1 MKINIKKVTLLLKTT
16 LFLGLIFVLGFFVIN
31 FGSRPAV
38 AVEYTSD
45 SAYDKEIWQLNED
58 INNKRKSIEDLQKQ
72 TDVYK
77 QILQKKQQE
86 IFSLRDQIGNIN
98 TSIAKVSL
106 EIQALELQVEEVNLK
121 LESTELKIAAKQNE
135 IAQQKQH
142 MGEVIRALDR
152 AQQGNNLVMV
162 LATKNSLGDYIA
174 DVQSLSNLESSLY
187 ENLDEM
193 NSLKMA
199 LLADKSDLESNKE
212 DLESIQEQLGDKQG
226 NLESQKY
233 VKNSLVKNT
242 QGEESKYQKMLEQA
256 KKEVA
261 AINSDIVYLEQ
272 VAREKLNREISGGEL
287 GAEEGMMWPVPSQ
300 FVTAY
305 FHDPDYPF
313 RYIFEHPAIDIRASQ
328 GSEVRAAKSGYV
340 AKAKDA
346 GKGYSY
352 IVIVH
357 DDGITT
363 VYGHISKI
371 MVSQDSF
378 VSKGQIIGMS
388 GGTPGTAGAGQF
400 VTGPHLHFEVRVN
413 GIPVN
418 PLNYLP

>member
-1 MKINIKKVTLLLKTT
+1 MKINIKKVTLLTKTAF
-16 LFLGLIFVLGFFVIN
+16 FLGLIFVLGCFVIN
-31 FGSRPAV
+31 FGSRSAV

-86 IFSLRDQIGNIN
+86 IFSLKDQIGNIN

-106 EIQALELQVEEVNLK
+106 EIQGLELQVEEVNLK
-121 LESTELKIAAKQNE
+121 LESTELKIAAKENE
-135 IAQQKQH
+135 INQQKLQ
-142 MGEVIRALDR
+142 MGDVIRALDR
-152 AQQGNNLVMV
+152 AQQSNNLVMV
-162 LATKNSLGDYIA
+162 LATKNSLSDYIA
-174 DVQSLSNLESSLY
+174 DVQSLSNLEGALY
-187 ENLDEM
+187 DNLDQM
-193 NSLKMA
+193 KSLKMA
-199 LLADKSDLESNKE
+199 LLADKTDLESNKKSLE
-212 DLESIQEQLGDKQG
+212 DIQAELGDKQG

-242 QGEESKYQKMLEQA
+242 QGEESKYQKLLEQA

-272 VAREKLNREISGGEL
+272 VAREKLNREVSGGEL
-287 GAEEGMMWPVPSQ
+287 GAEEGMMWPVPSH

-313 RYIFEHPAIDIRASQ
+313 RYIFEHPAIDIRAGQ

-378 VSKGQIIGMS
+378 VSKGQIIGLS